1 MNVFLPH
8 MKKKKQQKANDQL
21 KKNPHK
27 KVFVIAFIALT
38 ILNFVLFGVIIVFI
52 ALIQFSQ
59 IKKNQEQIIKNTSFS
74 YFLNQPQLLLSS
86 KALEVYDVDSRV
98 SLLSK
103 NNNLRFSPA
112 STVKIMTSIVALE
125 AFAPDKI
132 LTVSEVDTRP
142 DVSKMGL
149 YVGENISVLGLLYG
163 MMLPSGGDAADVLA
177 ENYPGG
183 KNAFV
188 AAMNKKAQEIGLN
201 NTYFVDPSGY
211 SDENYSTASDLSK
224 LGAFA
229 LQNKIIKEIVKT
241 KEISLYGSDGSLTH
255 KLKNLNE
262 LLMIKGV
269 TGIKT
274 GFTNEAEGVLVTSYV
289 KNNKTFVIVILGS
302 KDRFA
307 DTRLLIEA
315 IIKDLKSESYA
326 NN

>member
-8 MKKKKQQKANDQL
+8 MKKKKQQKANDQP